1 MNKFVKEKTMKLK
14 GRTEVKR
21 DIQIASSA
29 NSSLNVALDSD
40 TDTTRSKKNILK
52 DLKDAFI
59 EVKQIR
65 DGKINEAK
73 SFSELLDEI

>member
-14 GRTEVKR
+14 GQTEIKR
-21 DIQIASSA
+21 GIQVVSPA
-29 NSSLNVALDSD
+29 NSSLKVALNSD
-40 TDTTRSKKNILK
+40 IDTTRSKKNILK
-52 DLKDAFI
+52 DLKDAFL

-65 DGKINEAK
+65 DGKLNEAK

>member
-14 GRTEVKR
+14 GQTEVKR
-21 DIQIASSA
+21 GIQVVSPA
-29 NSSLNVALDSD
+29 NSSLKVALTSD
-40 TDTTRSKKNILK
+40 IDTTRSKKNILK
-52 DLKDAFI
+52 DLKDAFL

-65 DGKINEAK
+65 DGKLNEAK

>member
-14 GRTEVKR
+14 GQTEVKR
-21 DIQIASSA
+21 GIQVVSPA
-29 NSSLNVALDSD
+29 NSSLKVALNSD
-40 TDTTRSKKNILK
+40 IDTTRSKKNILD
-52 DLKDAFI
+52 DLKDAFL

-65 DGKINEAK
+65 DGRLNEAK

>member
-14 GRTEVKR
+14 GQTEIKR
-21 DIQIASSA
+21 GIQVVSPV
-29 NSSLNVALDSD
+29 NSSLKVALNSD
-40 TDTTRSKKNILK
+40 IDTTRSKKNILK
-52 DLKDAFI
+52 DLKDAFL

-65 DGKINEAK
+65 DGKLNEAK

>member
-14 GRTEVKR
+14 GQTEIKR
-21 DIQIASSA
+21 AIQVVSPAK
-29 NSSLNVALDSD
+29 SSLKVALTSD
-40 TDTTRSKKNILK
+40 IDTTRSKKNILK
-52 DLKDAFI
+52 DLKDAFL

-65 DGKINEAK
+65 DGKLNEAK